1 MDRALLIEHLT
12 QAERHIAEGVVCLER
27 QRDLIADLARGGHD
41 TSQAEVLLLEF
52 EHSQTLY
59 VASYDQIREELNG
72 SGLRK

>member
-1 MDRALLIEHLT
+1 MGTTVTRT
-12 QAERHIAEGVVCLER
+12 RFSTNPNGPCL
-27 QRDLIADLARGGHD
+27 RGGHD

-59 VASYDQIREELNG
+59 VASYDQIREQLNG